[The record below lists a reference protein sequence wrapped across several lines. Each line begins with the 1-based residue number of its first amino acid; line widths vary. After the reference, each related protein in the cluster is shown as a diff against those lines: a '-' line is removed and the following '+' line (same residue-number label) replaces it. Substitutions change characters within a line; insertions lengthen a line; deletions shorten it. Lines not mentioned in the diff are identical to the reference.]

1 MPATNNHTPAA
12 QRAAATTKRWATAV
26 AAAAYAVWVA
36 RLALGVYEAEAA
48 ARLRAVRP
56 GMTVWHGAARRRD
69 ARAHTTDAQASPV
82 FMMEACALGCAPPPG
97 WQGSKPSQGRAEAAS
112 SSRCCEPRAVTAPKR
127 RAHSAAY
134 GGVRHST
141 APTTAPAVPVVVWY
155 DDDADD
161 EAAAAAARQ
170 GRTGWPWR
178 ACAVRA
184 LAVRAYARP
193 RLLRRAIA
201 FGDAPGRT
209 Q

>member
-1 MPATNNHTPAA
+1 MPATNNHTTTA

-36 RLALGVYEAEAA
+36 RLAIGVYEAETA

-56 GMTVWHGAARRRD
+56 GVTVWHGAQRRRD

-82 FMMEACALGCAPPPG
+82 FMMAGALGCAPVPPG
-97 WQGSKPSQGRAEAAS
+97 WEGSNESQGRAEAAS
-112 SSRCCEPRAVTAPKR
+112 RSRCCEPRAVTAPKR
-127 RAHSAAY
+127 RAHHSAAY

-141 APTTAPAVPVVVWY
+141 APTTAPAVPVVWY
-155 DDDADD
+155 DD
-161 EAAAAAARQ
+161 EAAAARQ
-170 GRTGWPWR
+170 GRSGWPWS

-184 LAVRAYARP
+184 LAVRA
-193 RLLRRAIA
+193 
-201 FGDAPGRT
+201 

>member
-1 MPATNNHTPAA
+1 MMMHTNRTTQRTTTA

-56 GMTVWHGAARRRD
+56 GVTVWHGAQRRD
-69 ARAHTTDAQASPV
+69 ARAHTITDAQASPV

-97 WQGSKPSQGRAEAAS
+97 IQGRTEAAS
-112 SSRCCEPRAVTAPKR
+112 SRCSREPRAVTALLR

-134 GGVRHST
+134 GVRHST
-141 APTTAPAVPVVVWY
+141 APTTAPAVPVWY
-155 DDDADD
+155 DDADD
-161 EAAAAAARQ
+161 EAAARQ
-170 GRTGWPWR
+170 GRTGWPWS

-184 LAVRAYARP
+184 LAVRA
-193 RLLRRAIA
+193 
-201 FGDAPGRT
+201 
-209 Q
+209 

>member
-1 MPATNNHTPAA
+1 MQTTDNNNNRTN
-12 QRAAATTKRWATAV
+12 QRTTTARWAAATTKRWATAV

-56 GMTVWHGAARRRD
+56 GVTVWHGAARRRD

-82 FMMEACALGCAPPPG
+82 FMMMMEACALGCAPVPPG

-112 SSRCCEPRAVTAPKR
+112 RRCEPRAVTAPKR

-134 GGVRHST
+134 GVRHST

-155 DDDADD
+155 DDADD
-161 EAAAAAARQ
+161 EAAAARQ
-170 GRTGWPWR
+170 GRTGWPWS

-184 LAVRAYARP
+184 LAVRA
-193 RLLRRAIA
+193 IA
-201 FGDAPGRT
+201 EGDDAPGHT

>member
-1 MPATNNHTPAA
+1 MPATNNHTTTA

-56 GMTVWHGAARRRD
+56 GVTVWHGAQRRD
-69 ARAHTTDAQASPV
+69 ARAHTITDAQASPV
-82 FMMEACALGCAPPPG
+82 FMMACALGCAPVPPG

-112 SSRCCEPRAVTAPKR
+112 SRCEPRAVTAPKR

-134 GGVRHST
+134 GVRHST
-141 APTTAPAVPVVVWY
+141 APTTAPAVPVVWY
-155 DDDADD
+155 DDADD
-161 EAAAAAARQ
+161 EAASARQ
-170 GRTGWPWR
+170 GRTGWPWS
-178 ACAVRA
+178 ACAGRA
-184 LAVRAYARP
+184 LAVRA
-193 RLLRRAIA
+193 IA
-201 FGDAPGRT
+201 EGDDAPGHT